1 MYNYIWNNKWREKI
15 NPKEVTLKEISKRA
29 NVSVSTVSA
38 ILNNNPNCFAGEKTR
53 RKVIE
58 IAEKL
63 GYYSNLLYRGIR
75 NKKTNTIGLIIPHI
89 YYSEIRVDIEVL
101 ESLFWRKGYHLF
113 IGYTKDDLKK
123 EECLIKDFLSRR
135 VDGIIFVA
143 SKENKNNNEIKKI
156 IERKYPFITIGR
168 FEEIKTDFITTDYY
182 KGGYILAEHLYQ
194 MGYRNFGIVFSRE
207 EKYSL
212 SLRERKRGF
221 LEYTREKNLF
231 VKEYYLKKNAY
242 TSVEELIKDSE
253 IIGEEILKKKYRP
266 DAVFASNDEIAA
278 GIIKSTIK
286 LGIRIPDE
294 LGVAGFDNS
303 LSSILSPVPIT
314 TIRQRKEKVAEEVFK
329 AMIKKLENNE
339 IKIERLI
346 EPELIIRDSTALK
359 YRKKEG
365 QYEKERV
372 YID

>member
-1 MYNYIWNNKWREKI
+1 VNL
-15 NPKEVTLKEISKRA
+15 KEVTLKEISKRA

-58 IAEKL
+58 TAEKL
-63 GYYSNLLYRGIR
+63 GYYPNLLYRGIR

-89 YYSEIRVDIEVL
+89 YYSKIRVDIEVL

-156 IERKYPFITIGR
+156 IERNCPFITIGR

-212 SLRERKRGF
+212 RERKRGF
-221 LEYTREKNLF
+221 LEYIREKNLF

-278 GIIKSTIK
+278 GIIKSAIK

-346 EPELIIRDSTALK
+346 EPELIIRDSTTLK